1 MAKQFWCSESSI
13 LLTTHFLKQITYFY
27 IVLARAKKEVWVK
40 RGEGSTGTGRWEVH
54 ELEDIIYIY
63 VGRLGKISR

>member
-1 MAKQFWCSESSI
+1 MVKRKFYSI
-13 LLTTHFLKQITYFY
+13 NHAFFKNRLHIFY

-40 RGEGSTGTGRWEVH
+40 RGEGLTGTGRLEVH